1 MAFGSGKQFYTVLTR
16 KDLTSHEP
24 VLQYREIPAKL
35 YPSSQEGSTSG
46 FMTSKPPLNIPN
58 ETNQQPC
65 KHPRVQIVSR
75 EDDAEFVECL
85 ECGDIFE
92 SSEFEDMSIEERTQ
106 AGEL

>member
-1 MAFGSGKQFYTVLTR
+1 MGSGGAKSFTQFSPR
-16 KDLTSHEP
+16 EDLTSEEP

-35 YPSSQEGSTSG
+35 CPSSAQEGNTSR

-58 ETNQQPC
+58 GTNQQPC

-92 SSEFEDMSIEERTQ
+92 SSEFET
-106 AGEL
+106 